1 MVDDEPKPGGP
12 DDGLDDSNSAGPRA
26 AELTAWLRTAVDHHQ
41 AGELAQ
47 AQELYEQILAREPTH
62 ADALQYFGILC
73 QQRGDSGQAE
83 HLIRQAIAVRPDVAP
98 YHDNLGTVLEQT
110 GQFDAA
116 LSAYREAERLEPGI
130 VERAGNVG
138 LVLQRLGRHSQAE
151 RHYRACIERHPHD
164 MDSRLALADLLSKG
178 DNPRAAIQAYREIL
192 DINENHASA
201 RISLGNVLQDD
212 GQFDAALDEYRRVIA
227 RYPENAEAWHNQG
240 RALANV
246 EQFGEAQRSFE
257 RALRFDPEL
266 VEAKL
271 GLARMLERLG
281 LFDRAYAAFR
291 ALCTTGTTGTTGS
304 EADEDVASR
313 SRAGLLRIIRVLPM
327 FEHDPL
333 LVQIMLSAIDS
344 EDTVA
349 SHCMYALGSQLA
361 AKAGLTQGDCVDDAD
376 ALRRA
381 VALQLDPLF
390 VVAVEQCVNV
400 VPAVERWLCAVRRA
414 MLHANRGDLVG
425 REPLLRALAM
435 QSFANEYVFAVSDDE
450 VGVIDAVLAQLG
462 PQTASGLLASGDTVR
477 DLLLYACYGPLS
489 ELWGAESLAALDAE
503 TLGPWLAPIVLH
515 TVVEPH
521 REWEMAAEIEE
532 LAPIADSSSRLV
544 RAQYEEHPYPRWRE
558 LPPVLPL
565 ANSFSI
571 NSVADAVA
579 ADRQAPFLVAG
590 CGTGFEPL
598 LLATQ
603 FPERAIVA
611 LDLSRA
617 SLGYAS
623 RMAAQLGVENVRFV
637 HGDLFDVGHLGCR
650 FSMIAASGVLHHLAD
665 PLAGWRVLT
674 EHLRD
679 SGVMKVALYSR
690 RARATINTARER
702 VAALGLSADTQ
713 GVRTLRARVLA
724 GMEPTLSSL
733 LDSEDFY
740 TTSMCRDLIFH
751 PLEHQFDLREI
762 ATMLDT
768 LGLQFEGFEL
778 PHPLLKQQF
787 RAARLGDETDLAAWG
802 QFEERNPRTFDGMYV
817 MWCRKVHLTNA
828 GQRGE

>member
-1 MVDDEPKPGGP
+1 MVDDESRPDGSPGSDP
-12 DDGLDDSNSAGPRA
+12 AGPRA
-26 AELTAWLRTAVDHHQ
+26 AEVNALLRTAVDRHQ
-41 AGELAQ
+41 AGKFAQ
-47 AQELYEQILAREPTH
+47 AQELYEQILAREPAH

-73 QQRGDSGQAE
+73 QQRGDSRQAE

-130 VERAGNVG
+130 VERACNVG
-138 LVLQRLGRHSQAE
+138 LVLERLGRHSQAE
-151 RHYRACIERHPHD
+151 RHYRVSIERHAHD
-164 MDSRLALADLLSKG
+164 MDSRLALANLLSNG
-178 DNPRAAIQAYREIL
+178 DDSRAAIEAYREIL
-192 DINENHASA
+192 DINENHAAA

-212 GQFDAALDEYRRVIA
+212 GQLDAALDEYRWVIA

-240 RALANV
+240 RALAKGAR
-246 EQFGEAQRSFE
+246 FGEAQRSFE
-257 RALRFDPEL
+257 CALRFEPGL
-266 VEAKL
+266 LEAKL

-281 LFDRAYAAFR
+281 HFDRAYAAFR
-291 ALCTTGTTGTTGS
+291 ALCATDTGT
-304 EADEDVASR
+304 DEDIVSR
-313 SRAGLLRIIRVLPM
+313 ARAGLLRVVRVLPM
-327 FEHDPL
+327 SKHDAL
-333 LVQIMLSAIDS
+333 LEKIMLSAIESGDI
-344 EDTVA
+344 VA
-349 SHCMYALGSQLA
+349 SHCMRALGSQLA
-361 AKAGLTQGDCVDDAD
+361 AKAGLAQGDCVDDAD

-381 VALQLDPLF
+381 VALQSDPLF
-390 VVAVEQCVNV
+390 VDALEQCANV

-414 MLHANRGDLVG
+414 LLHANAGELIG

-435 QSFANEYVFAVSDDE
+435 QGFANEYVFAVSDDE
-450 VGVIDAVLAQLG
+450 VGVIDALRAQLE
-462 PQTASGLLASGDTVR
+462 PQTASGLLASDENVR
-477 DLLLYACYGPLS
+477 DLLLCACYGPLN
-489 ELWGAESLAALDAE
+489 ELWGAESLAELDRG
-503 TLGPWLAPIVLH
+503 TLGPWLAPIVRH

-521 REWEMAAEIEE
+521 CEWEMAAEIEV
-532 LAPIADSSSRLV
+532 LAPIVDSSSRLV
-544 RAQYEEHPYPRWRE
+544 RTQYEEHPYPRWRE

-565 ANSFSI
+565 VDSFSI
-571 NSVADAVA
+571 DCVANAVA
-579 ADRQAPFLVAG
+579 ADPQAPFLVAG

-603 FPERAIVA
+603 NPDRPIVA

-623 RMAAQLGVENVRFV
+623 RMAGQLGIDHVRFV
-637 HGDLFDVGHLGCR
+637 QGDLFDVGQLDCK
-650 FSMIAASGVLHHLAD
+650 FAMIAASGVLHHLAD
-665 PLAGWRVLT
+665 PLAGWRVLAAQL
-674 EHLRD
+674 HD
-679 SGVMKVALYSR
+679 NGVMKVALYSR

-702 VAALGLSADTQ
+702 VAALDLSADTR

-751 PLEHQFDLREI
+751 PLEHQFDLLEI

-778 PHPLLKQQF
+778 PHPLIKQQF
-787 RAARLGDETDLAAWG
+787 LAAQLGDETDLEAWAK
-802 QFEERNPRTFDGMYV
+802 FEERSPRTFDGMYV
-817 MWCRKVHLTNA
+817 MWCRKVRLTDP
-828 GQRGE
+828 G